1 MEDFFLFCSC
11 KFSII
16 SIALQILDFN
26 KNIQFEIFIIFA
38 YLSTARIIKLF
49 EGNIFMQISDNKVV
63 SIHYTLTNDKGEVLD
78 SSSGKAPLA
87 YLHGNK
93 NIISGLENA
102 LKGKEIGDKFNISI
116 PPEEAYGVHDKALI
130 QVIPKSAFQGI
141 DDIEAG
147 MQFQAKSDEGIQIV
161 TITKV
166 DGDKITVDGN
176 HALAGET
183 LTFDVEVTDV
193 REATEEELQ
202 HGHVHG
208 PEGHHH

>member
-1 MEDFFLFCSC
+1 MCNQRIDTYSC
-11 KFSII
+11 
-16 SIALQILDFN
+16 QIHLNAFYRI
-26 KNIQFEIFIIFA
+26 NIQFEILDRFS
-38 YLSTARIIKLF
+38 YLGSAHIIKKF
-49 EGNIFMQISDNKVV
+49 KGEARMQISDNKVV

-102 LKGKEIGDKFNISI
+102 LNEKVVGDKFNISI
-116 PPEEAYGVHDKALI
+116 PPEEAYGVHDEALI
-130 QVIPKSAFQGI
+130 QVIPKSVFQGI
-141 DDIEAG
+141 EEIEAG
-147 MQFQAKSDEGIQIV
+147 MQFQAKSDEGIQVV
-161 TITKV
+161 TVTKV

-183 LTFDVEVTDV
+183 LTFDVEVADI
-193 REATEEELQ
+193 REATQEELQ

-208 PEGHHH
+208 PGGHGH

>member
-1 MEDFFLFCSC
+1 MCNQRIDTYSC
-11 KFSII
+11 
-16 SIALQILDFN
+16 QIHLNAFYRI
-26 KNIQFEIFIIFA
+26 NIQFEILDRFS
-38 YLSTARIIKLF
+38 YLGSAHIIKSF
-49 EGNIFMQISDNKVV
+49 KGEARMQISDNKVV

-102 LKGKEIGDKFNISI
+102 LNEKVVGDKFNISI
-116 PPEEAYGVHDKALI
+116 PPEEAYGVHDEALI
-130 QVIPKSAFQGI
+130 QVIPKRVFQGI
-141 DDIEAG
+141 EEIEAG
-147 MQFQAKSDEGIQIV
+147 MQFQAKSDEGIQVV
-161 TITKV
+161 TVTKV

-183 LTFDVEVTDV
+183 LTFDVEVADI
-193 REATEEELQ
+193 REATQEELQ

-208 PEGHHH
+208 PGGHGH

>member
-1 MEDFFLFCSC
+1 MCNQRIDTYSC
-11 KFSII
+11 
-16 SIALQILDFN
+16 QIHPNAFYRI
-26 KNIQFEIFIIFA
+26 NIQFEILDRFS
-38 YLSTARIIKLF
+38 YLGSAHIIKSF
-49 EGNIFMQISDNKVV
+49 KGEARMQISDNKVV

-102 LKGKEIGDKFNISI
+102 LNEKVVGDKFNISI
-116 PPEEAYGVHDKALI
+116 PPEEAYGVHDEALI
-130 QVIPKSAFQGI
+130 QVIPKSVFQGI
-141 DDIEAG
+141 EEIEAG
-147 MQFQAKSDEGIQIV
+147 MQFQAKSDEGIQVV
-161 TITKV
+161 TVTKV

-183 LTFDVEVTDV
+183 LTFDVEVADI
-193 REATEEELQ
+193 REATQEELQ

-208 PEGHHH
+208 PGGHGH

>member
-1 MEDFFLFCSC
+1 
-11 KFSII
+11 
-16 SIALQILDFN
+16 
-26 KNIQFEIFIIFA
+26 
-38 YLSTARIIKLF
+38 
-49 EGNIFMQISDNKVV
+49 MQISDNKVV

-102 LKGKEIGDKFNISI
+102 LNEKVVGDKFNISI
-116 PPEEAYGVHDKALI
+116 PPEEAYGVHDEALI
-130 QVIPKSAFQGI
+130 QVIPKSVFQGI
-141 DDIEAG
+141 EEIEAG
-147 MQFQAKSDEGIQIV
+147 MQFQAKSDEGIQVV
-161 TITKV
+161 TVTKV

-183 LTFDVEVTDV
+183 LTFDVEVADI
-193 REATEEELQ
+193 REATQEELQ

-208 PEGHHH
+208 PGGHGH

>member
-1 MEDFFLFCSC
+1 MP
-11 KFSII
+11 
-16 SIALQILDFN
+16 A
-26 KNIQFEIFIIFA
+26 
-38 YLSTARIIKLF
+38 
-49 EGNIFMQISDNKVV
+49 GNIFNLKFWIDFLTLKVPVLQKITEGKIKMQISANKVV

-102 LKGKEIGDKFNISI
+102 LAGKEVGAKFNITI
-116 PPEEAYGVHDKALI
+116 PPEEAYGVHDEALI
-130 QVIPKSAFQGI
+130 QVIPKSVFQGI
-141 DDIEAG
+141 DSVEPG
-147 MQFQAKSDEGIQIV
+147 MQFQAKSDEGIQVV
-161 TITKV
+161 TVTKV

-183 LTFDVEVTDV
+183 LNFNVEVADI
-193 REATEEELQ
+193 REATAEELQ

-208 PEGHHH
+208 PHGHGH

>member
-1 MEDFFLFCSC
+1 
-11 KFSII
+11 
-16 SIALQILDFN
+16 
-26 KNIQFEIFIIFA
+26 
-38 YLSTARIIKLF
+38 
-49 EGNIFMQISDNKVV
+49 MQISENKVV

-93 NIISGLENA
+93 NIIIGLENA
-102 LKGKEIGDKFNISI
+102 LAGKKVGAKFSISI
-116 PPEEAYGVHDKALI
+116 PPKEAYGLHDEALI
-130 QVIPKSAFQGI
+130 QVIPKNVFQGI
-141 DDIEAG
+141 GDIEAG
-147 MQFQAKSDEGIQIV
+147 MQFQAKSDEGIQVV
-161 TITKV
+161 TVTKV

-183 LTFDVEVTDV
+183 LTFDVEVAEV

-208 PEGHHH
+208 PHGHGH

>member
-1 MEDFFLFCSC
+1 MCNQRIDTYSC
-11 KFSII
+11 
-16 SIALQILDFN
+16 QIHLNAFYRI
-26 KNIQFEIFIIFA
+26 NIQFEILDRFS
-38 YLSTARIIKLF
+38 YLGSAHIIKSF
-49 EGNIFMQISDNKVV
+49 KGEARMQISDNKVV

-102 LKGKEIGDKFNISI
+102 LNEKVVGDKFNISI
-116 PPEEAYGVHDKALI
+116 PPEEAYGVHDEALI
-130 QVIPKSAFQGI
+130 QVIPKSVFQGI
-141 DDIEAG
+141 EEIEAG
-147 MQFQAKSDEGIQIV
+147 MQFQAKSDEGIQVV
-161 TITKV
+161 TVTKV

-183 LTFDVEVTDV
+183 LTFDVEVADI
-193 REATEEELQ
+193 REATQEELQ

-208 PEGHHH
+208 PGGHGH

>member
-1 MEDFFLFCSC
+1 M
-11 KFSII
+11 K
-16 SIALQILDFN
+16 
-26 KNIQFEIFIIFA
+26 
-38 YLSTARIIKLF
+38 TVKLPN
-49 EGNIFMQISDNKVV
+49 ENYMPAGNIFNLKFWIDFLTLKVPVLQKITEGKIKMQISANKVV

-102 LKGKEIGDKFNISI
+102 LAGKEVGAKFNITI
-116 PPEEAYGVHDKALI
+116 PPEEAYGVHDEALI
-130 QVIPKSAFQGI
+130 QVIPKSVFQGI
-141 DDIEAG
+141 DSVEPG
-147 MQFQAKSDEGIQIV
+147 MQFQAKSDEGIQVV
-161 TITKV
+161 TVTKV

-183 LTFDVEVTDV
+183 LNFNVEVADI
-193 REATEEELQ
+193 REATAEELQ

-208 PEGHHH
+208 PHGHGH